1 MKSFKKVQEDRIAY
15 HRDPSKFSVH
25 RSSLL
30 IPIVNNYDAIISFL
44 NHFLIKRNNKSVSIK
59 LSAYG
64 TGGKLKDT
72 YFEEISEKRVY
83 EFNLSN
89 IFSNI
94 ADLKSFQAEFFS
106 SKNLFIPFPAVI
118 VQHKSKNSKNIIHS
132 YNRILNDADEDIKIN
147 SNINYESSFEAIKT
161 QKSCTCFIFHT
172 GQEKIRG
179 RIRIEIFEG
188 NKKKIFYESVNLPA
202 FSSKIY
208 SLKKY
213 LKTKDQFYFCRI
225 LQPRQKMFFGRIL
238 VGSFSNKYGFF
249 TANHS
254 YYDSSNLN
262 ENFNNSVS
270 YRQYPYFHNFQN
282 TIKFYPINGKSNLA
296 IYIKVGNIEY
306 FAGNIISPSSD
317 HLDVNVNM
325 LLNKNKIKSDTYT
338 VIAKSMKKI
347 PTRVNHQLIIGK
359 FKSDYNSSINVSL
372 LNEEIYKPNN
382 KKSYIW
388 GMTQYD
394 KKYDTVLHILGK
406 HPTDESKCKLSLYS
420 EQGLIFSKKVHI
432 KPSQKITLNND
443 FCKKLKIKNDNTLW
457 YSVESNSQNL
467 QAFTVTS
474 NNKSGVSSG
483 EHNF

>member
-30 IPIVNNYDAIISFL
+30 IPIINSHDTIISFL
-44 NHFLIKRNNKSVSIK
+44 NHFLIKRNNKAVSIK

-64 TGGKLKDT
+64 NGGKLIDT
-72 YFEEISEKRVY
+72 YYEEILDKRVY
-83 EFNLSN
+83 EFNLSS

-94 ADLKSFQAEFFS
+94 NDLESFQAEFFS

-118 VQHKSKNSKNIIHS
+118 VQHKSRNSKNIIHS
-132 YNRILNDADEDIKIN
+132 YNRILNDVNEDMKIN
-147 SNINYESSFEAIKT
+147 SNINYESSFEAVKT
-161 QKSCTCFIFHT
+161 NQSCTCFIFHT
-172 GQEKIRG
+172 GQEKIKG

-188 NKKKIFYESVNLPA
+188 NKKKVFYEDVNLPA
-202 FSSKIY
+202 FASKLY

-213 LKTKDQFYFCRI
+213 LKTKNRFYFCRV

-238 VGSFSNKYGFF
+238 VGSFSNKHEFF

-254 YYDSSNLN
+254 YYDSSNAN
-262 ENFNNSVS
+262 ENFDNSAS

-282 TIKFYPINGKSNLA
+282 TIKFYPINGRSNLA
-296 IYIKVGNIEY
+296 VYIKVRNKEY
-306 FAGNIISPSSD
+306 FAGNIVSPSSD
-317 HLDVNVNM
+317 HLDVSINM
-325 LLNKNKIKSDTYT
+325 LFNKYKIKSDTYT
-338 VIAKSMKKI
+338 VIAKSEKKI

-359 FKSDYNSSINVSL
+359 FKSNFNSSINVSL
-372 LNEEIYKPNN
+372 LNDEIYKPDN

-394 KKYDTVLHILGK
+394 SKYDTVLHVLGK
-406 HPTDESKCKLSLYS
+406 HPADESRCKLSLYS
-420 EQGLIFSKKVHI
+420 TEGIIYSKKVHI
-432 KPSQKITLNND
+432 KPSQKITINND
-443 FCKKLKIKNDNTLW
+443 FCKKLKVKNNNTLW
-457 YSVESNSQNL
+457 YSVESESQNL
-467 QAFTVTS
+467 QAFTVVS
-474 NNKSGVSSG
+474 NNNSGVSSG